1 MHYFAKETIMSL
13 ENALALKPNEITI
26 LEHVRTY
33 EYIEHEPA
41 PYFVEIHCLDNRI
54 VVRKNRITDFPEY
67 ELEKE
72 EIFEKIDAATN
83 TFRQWIMDMEF

>member
-1 MHYFAKETIMSL
+1 MHHFANETIMSF
-13 ENALALKPNEITI
+13 ENALALNPNEITI

-33 EYIEHEPA
+33 EYIEGEQA
-41 PYFVEIHCLDNRI
+41 PYFVEIHCLDHRI
-54 VVRKNRITDFPEY
+54 VVRKNKITDFPKY

-83 TFRQWIMDMEF
+83 TFRDWIMEI